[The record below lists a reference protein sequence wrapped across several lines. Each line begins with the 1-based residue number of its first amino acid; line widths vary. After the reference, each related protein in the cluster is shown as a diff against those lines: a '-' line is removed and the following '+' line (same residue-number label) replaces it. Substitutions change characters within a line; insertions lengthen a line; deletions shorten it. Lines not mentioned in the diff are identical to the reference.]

1 MKIQGDIG
9 GLCQLEVST
18 GDLPCQLDEAS
29 LEIPANKQSQATVKQ
44 KNERWH
50 ELALLNKHKSDP

>member
-1 MKIQGDIG
+1 VKIQGDIG

-29 LEIPANKQSQATVKQ
+29 LEIPENKQSQATVKQ
-44 KNERWH
+44 KNER
-50 ELALLNKHKSDP
+50 